1 MQAEKTQAHDFAQ
14 LQKEYRLMEMN
25 RKAFAEESHQVLRK
39 QTVSLEK
46 LRQDNEALKT
56 ELAMET
62 RSHARP
68 GNMAS
73 QRAEAVRLRDEIE
86 NYTNQITQ
94 EKRTIQVT
102 AEQIALMKQKILHT
116 HKSMGGV
123 NAAKEN
129 NAMIQKQVRILE
141 NRLDKALVKFNEA
154 LAHNKKLRDEIDDLR
169 RERVVFDS
177 IYKKLDKE
185 LYEKK
190 RQMANIIELSNLAYE
205 ARDNYQMEIAAYE
218 QMNRKEQDDF
228 DEQMRVLDE
237 VLQKE
242 LKEEHE
248 MAIGKG
254 NSAAE
259 RDEEKLKKKVNK
271 GAWGITKE
279 KVDVTV
285 SVERVQNFEE
295 AFLKIKAAT
304 GIGDI
309 EELVRTFIK
318 NEDQNFS
325 LFNYVNEQTNEIE
338 KLEEQLQHLAEEE
351 HRYAHEKGEDAEQQR
366 KVLTDLE
373 QKLAQT
379 ESQMDKYGGKTA
391 QTHKV
396 IEKLRKGI
404 GAAFVNIECDPASM
418 QLPTPKDGDDKV
430 KATVTEAN
438 ILQYLGVIENR
449 CNDVLQQYKVLL
461 AHERAK
467 AEALAGGDPST
478 TGAPK
483 LNVFGAGPTTPMGAE
498 LIHVTAPKLDEY
510 SSDEDGDSDE
520 DAEFRP
526 LTREELKAKALNRMN
541 RSNKKTRK

>member
-1 MQAEKTQAHDFAQ
+1 
-14 LQKEYRLMEMN
+14 MEMN

-56 ELAMET
+56 ELAMEM
-62 RSHARP
+62 RANAKP
-68 GNMAS
+68 GVAAS
-73 QRAEAVRLRDEIE
+73 QRVEAAKLRDEVE
-86 NYTNQITQ
+86 KYATQISQ

-102 AEQIALMKQKILHT
+102 TEQIALMKQKILHT
-116 HKSMGGV
+116 HKNMGGV

-129 NAMIQKQVRILE
+129 QAMIQKQVRILE

-190 RQMANIIELSNLAYE
+190 RQMASIIELSNLAYE

-228 DEQMRVLDE
+228 EEQMGVLEE

-242 LKEEHE
+242 LKAEHE
-248 MAIGKG
+248 MAMGKKKTG
-254 NSAAE
+254 SE
-259 RDEEKLKKKVNK
+259 EDENRLKKSINK
-271 GAWGITKE
+271 GAWGIAKE

-304 GIGDI
+304 GIADI

-338 KLEEQLQHLAEEE
+338 KLEEQIQQLSEEE
-351 HRYAHEKGEDAEQQR
+351 HRMAHEKGEDADQQR
-366 KVLTDLE
+366 AILADLE
-373 QKLAQT
+373 QRLAQV
-379 ESQMDKYGGKTA
+379 ELQIGKFDSRTA
-391 QTHKV
+391 ETHKV
-396 IEKLRKGI
+396 TGKLQKSI

-418 QLPTPKDGDDKV
+418 QLPEPKEGETV
-430 KATVTEAN
+430 KAAVTEAN
-438 ILQYLGVIENR
+438 ILTYLGVIEHR
-449 CNDVLQQYKVLL
+449 CNNILQQYKVLL
-461 AHERAK
+461 ASERRR
-467 AEALAGGDPST
+467 AEEMAGNTAGSPGSSSSQ
-478 TGAPK
+478 GPA
-483 LNVFGAGPTTPMGAE
+483 LNVLGAGPTTPMGQE
-498 LIHVTAPKLDEY
+498 LIHVTAPKLDDY
-510 SSDEDGDSDE
+510 SSDEEDDDDEDSDL
-520 DAEFRP
+520 RP

-541 RSNKKTRK
+541 RGSRTSKNNRK